1 MSEARATILARL
13 RDAQRTARLPG
24 ERPGTPRSLEFA
36 SRSPEECLERFQKE
50 LTTLGVETYLE
61 ASAADVRNR
70 VMTLVAGRRLLSWDP
85 ELLPYQLASLLTN
98 FILGRNTRE
107 EQAAA
112 EIGLTGCDAAIAETG
127 SLVLL
132 SGKGKS
138 RAVSLL
144 PTTHVAVVRRG
155 DLYFSMGEFFRK
167 SAEQLAE
174 SAGCTIITG
183 PSRTADIELSLT
195 LAPLPQS
202 DRSLSTSDTLPV
214 PRRPPTPHLPP
225 T

>member
-1 MSEARATILARL
+1 VSDTRATILARL
-13 RDAQRTARLPG
+13 REAQRTARLPG

-36 SRSPEECLERFQKE
+36 SRSPEECLERFQRE
-50 LTTLGVETYLE
+50 LTALGVETYLE

-85 ELLPYQLASLLTN
+85 ELLPYQLASVLTS
-98 FILGRNTRE
+98 FIILGRNTRE

-167 SAEQLAE
+167 SGERLAE

-195 LAPLPQS
+195 LGVHGPGRVVVVIGP
-202 DRSLSTSDTLPV
+202 
-214 PRRPPTPHLPP
+214 
-225 T
+225 

>member
-1 MSEARATILARL
+1 VSEARASILARL
-13 RDAQRTARLPG
+13 RDAQRTAWLPG

-36 SRSPEECLERFQKE
+36 PRSLEECLQRFQKE
-50 LTTLGVETYLE
+50 LTALGVETYVE

-70 VMTLVAGRRLLSWDP
+70 VMTLVAGLRLLSWDP
-85 ELLPYQLASLLTN
+85 ELLPYQLASVLTD

-144 PTTHVAVVRRG
+144 PSTHVAVVRRG

-174 SAGCTIITG
+174 SVGCAIITG

-195 LAPLPQS
+195 LGVHGPGRVVVVIGP
-202 DRSLSTSDTLPV
+202 
-214 PRRPPTPHLPP
+214 
-225 T
+225 